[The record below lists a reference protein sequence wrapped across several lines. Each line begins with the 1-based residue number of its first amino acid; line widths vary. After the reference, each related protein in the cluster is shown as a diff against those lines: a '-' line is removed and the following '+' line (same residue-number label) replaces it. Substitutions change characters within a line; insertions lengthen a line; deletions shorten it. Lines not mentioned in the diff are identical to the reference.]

1 MRPSLMLYSNLINSL
16 QKLSRLLKKLKAP
29 NIIQDKNPNNRDV
42 VKIMTAKPTYKDLE
56 QKVRSLKDEISDQR
70 KKIIEME
77 KDKKDYQEI
86 GAVSRLMLDN
96 VPDMIWAKD
105 IKDRFLFVNQSM
117 CDNLLHAKS
126 TIEPLGRSDLF
137 FADRERKKK
146 FEHTFGEICINSDD
160 IVKKSHKSGR
170 FLEDGLVRGKYL
182 ALDVHKA
189 PFYSKSGKII
199 GTVGC
204 ARNVTKDIKINND
217 LKDSEQR
224 FRQIMEDVTEI
235 SIQGYDEQRRVTFW
249 NPYSEKLYGYS
260 EKEALGKKL
269 EDLIIPSEMKDV
281 VVQLHGCWLDQ
292 GEKIPAGELILV
304 DKFGNNVPVFSSHVM
319 NETQSGKEMFCI
331 DIDLRPIKESEAE
344 RERLLNQLRQSQKME
359 AMGTLAGGIAHDF
372 NNILSPIF
380 GHSEILL
387 MDMSENNPFRKS
399 VEEIYSAAQRA
410 TELVKQILTFSRQ
423 EPIELKSIRLQDV
436 VVDALKLLR
445 ATISHSIQ
453 IKRNIDNTCG
463 TVKADTTQIHQIVMN
478 LSTNAY
484 HAMEKNGGVLAISV
498 KKVQF
503 GEMDLTNPE
512 MKPGKYVCLILS
524 DTGVGIP
531 TNIIEKIFDPFFTT
545 KAKGKGTG
553 LGLST
558 VHGIVAEMG
567 GTIKVYSEPGKGTE
581 FRVFFPE
588 EDNSFKEESVH
599 NPMSTIP
606 GGNERIL
613 LVDDEEAIINLERT
627 ILERLGY
634 KVTSLTNSIEALEM
648 FRTAPREFD
657 LVISD
662 ISMPSLNGDRLASEL
677 INIRPDIPILLC
689 TGFSEIIIGKT
700 AEDLGVRGFLMKPVF
715 MDELAN
721 TIRNIMDSKKKG
733 NTLLTS

>member
-1 MRPSLMLYSNLINSL
+1 
-16 QKLSRLLKKLKAP
+16 
-29 NIIQDKNPNNRDV
+29 
-42 VKIMTAKPTYKDLE
+42 MTDKPTYEDLE
-56 QKVRSLKDEISDQR
+56 QKALLLENEISDQ
-70 KKIIEME
+70 KNKLME
-77 KDKKDYQEI
+77 LRKDKKNHQEI
-86 GAVSRLMLDN
+86 HAVLRLMVDN

-126 TIEPLGRSDLF
+126 TIEPLGRNDLF
-137 FADRERKKK
+137 FADRERKRG
-146 FEHTFGEICINSDD
+146 FEHSFGEICINSDD
-160 IVKKSHKSGR
+160 FVKKNHKSGR
-170 FLEDGLVRGKYL
+170 FLEDGLVRGRYL

-204 ARNVTKDIKINND
+204 ARDVTKDIKINNN
-217 LKDSEQR
+217 LKDSEKR
-224 FRQIMEDVTEI
+224 FRQIIEDVTEI

-249 NPYSEKLYGYS
+249 NPYSEKLYGYT

-281 VVQLHGCWLDQ
+281 VVQLHGRWIDQ

-331 DIDLRPIKESEAE
+331 DIDLRPVKESEAE
-344 RERLLNQLRQSQKME
+344 RKRLLNQLRQSQKME

-380 GHSEILL
+380 GHAEILL
-387 MDMSENNPFRKS
+387 MDMSENSPFRKS
-399 VEEIYSAAQRA
+399 VEDIYSSAKRA
-410 TELVKQILTFSRQ
+410 TELVKQILTFSRR
-423 EPIELKSIRLQDV
+423 ESTELKSIKLQDV
-436 VVDALKLLR
+436 IVEALKLLR
-445 ATISHSIQ
+445 ATISHSIE
-453 IKRNIDNTCG
+453 IKQHIDNTCG
-463 TVKADTTQIHQIVMN
+463 TVKADATQIHQIVMN

-484 HAMEKNGGVLAISV
+484 HAMEKTGGVLAIGL
-498 KKVQF
+498 KKVQL
-503 GEMDLTNPE
+503 GEMDLTNPK

-524 DTGVGIP
+524 DNGVGIP
-531 TNIIEKIFDPFFTT
+531 KNIIEKIFDPFFTT
-545 KAKGKGTG
+545 KTKGKGTG

-581 FRVFFPE
+581 FKVFFPE
-588 EDNSFKEESVH
+588 EETPFKEENIQ
-599 NPMSTIP
+599 NPQSTIS

-613 LVDDEEAIINLERT
+613 LVDDEEAIINLEST

-634 KVTSLTNSIEALEM
+634 KVTSLTNSIEALEV
-648 FRTAPREFD
+648 FRATPRDFD

-662 ISMPSLNGDRLASEL
+662 VSMPTLSGDRLASEL
-677 INIRPDIPILLC
+677 IKIRPDIPILLC
-689 TGFSEIIIGKT
+689 TGFSKIIIGKT
-700 AEDLGVRGFLMKPVF
+700 AEDLGVSKILMKPVL
-715 MDELAN
+715 MDELAK
-721 TIRNIMDSKKKG
+721 TIRNVMDSKKEG
-733 NTLLTS
+733 